1 MFYAWYACG
10 SNYLQPTNC
19 LCLQCIQSKVVL
31 VYTAGTAMAGPL
43 FCQKKTK
50 MPFFAVI
57 KDNLAHDLF
66 KFCYIYTFSRVA
78 IEISQILEGLTQ
90 SLKKVY

>member
-1 MFYAWYACG
+1 MYILFFGKFLLLLY
-10 SNYLQPTNC
+10 PTGPYWSIR
-19 LCLQCIQSKVVL
+19 QVL
-31 VYTAGTAMAGPL
+31 PWPDHFFA
-43 FCQKKTK
+43 KKKNTK

-78 IEISQILEGLTQ
+78 IEISQILEELTK

>member
-1 MFYAWYACG
+1 M
-10 SNYLQPTNC
+10 
-19 LCLQCIQSKVVL
+19 
-31 VYTAGTAMAGPL
+31 VYTAGTAMAGPI
-43 FCQKKTK
+43 FSQKKQTK

-78 IEISQILEGLTQ
+78 IEISQILEGLAQ
-90 SLKKVY
+90 SLKKIYWFKGSCQTVAYYY